1 MFNVED
7 YYCQQRLRNYE
18 ADMRRK
24 LEQKQMLR
32 AIRADRQPA
41 AARLGEWMVRTGTAL
56 KERYGDMTDTSPA
69 IQPQHK
75 TVRLKLS

>member
-7 YYCQQRLRNYE
+7 YYAQRMVKDYE

-24 LEQKQMLR
+24 LEHKRLLR

>member
-1 MFNVED
+1 MFNVDD
-7 YYCQQRLRNYE
+7 YYAQRMVRDYE

-24 LEQKQMLR
+24 LEQKRQLR
-32 AIRADRQPA
+32 AIRAERQPA
-41 AARLGEWMVRTGTAL
+41 AARLGEWMVRTGTVL
-56 KERYGDMTDTSPA
+56 TERYGDISDTSPA